1 MGFDP
6 AKANAYLQQAR
17 QIEQTLSEHQELF
30 DEGKFLDFQ
39 SVTTALETEIQ
50 RAQQDA
56 RKLSI
61 GIVGAMKA
69 GKSSFLNACI
79 FGGKDVLPKAATPM
93 TAALT
98 RIRYSE
104 TPQATVH
111 FYERKDWEKIEDN
124 AQKYEEQLNT
134 KYSNYCKIYDRSHA
148 DSTEGVCSKQ
158 VFERTLF
165 QQDVSEVLKSAKEL
179 TQMVG
184 SNSAI
189 LEHLGDADVLDGD
202 IMAKLQD
209 YVGAHGRFTPIVNYV
224 ELEVNLPE
232 LEDLEIVDTP
242 GLNDPIVSRS
252 YATRQFLRA
261 CDVVVLLSPCSQFMD
276 ANTVGLMAN
285 GLPDNGVRKV
295 IVVGSKLDSGL
306 LNEPNGSFSVAYK
319 NALNSYKGQF
329 RNTMQQAM
337 RNNPRR
343 AGIMEK
349 ISESDLLFVSS
360 TCSSMA
366 RKQKQHQ
373 PLSPAENLVLQN
385 LHSHFPDFDETLL
398 SSVGGINKVLKT
410 LEAVRQQKAEIIHG
424 RNNTLLETAQI
435 NHLRALDK
443 IQQELSS
450 SRTTLKNSTSEQLL
464 QRTEAI
470 QQVMESSRGKLMY
483 IFDGAAIG
491 CKNKVNQLLPQL
503 TLEQQNHQRLDVQT
517 SSEEHHGVEGTGLFG
532 LIKEHY
538 SYTVTNNRV
547 DVSEVVTNLEHHAST
562 CQNTINQEFQYV
574 FNREQLSHRIVEVV
588 LDAFRKSDM
597 EFDEDDIRLPLQNVL
612 NELSSPEIRFDYT
625 TYIDK
630 VESQFP
636 SGYAENDDIHKL
648 KSLQTRLL
656 NEIDQDMGQQLT
668 AALQMA
674 ANMLNKQ
681 AVTFADRIQELLCG
695 ELEKLQGQIQ
705 ERETYLAAYQQFD
718 KTIQQMKKQLAQ
730 TDSSH

>member
-39 SVTTALETEIQ
+39 SVTTTLETEIQ

-79 FGGKDVLPKAATPM
+79 FGGRDVLPKAATPM

-209 YVGAHGRFTPIVNYV
+209 YVGARGRFTPIVNYV

-261 CDVVVLLSPCSQFMD
+261 CDVVILLSPCSQFMD

-306 LNEPNGSFSVAYK
+306 LNEPKGSFAVASQH
-319 NALNSYKGQF
+319 ALNSYKGQF

-349 ISESDLLFVSS
+349 ISKSDLLFVSS

-385 LHSHFPDFDETLL
+385 LHSNFPDFDETLL
-398 SSVGGINKVLKT
+398 SSIGGISKVLKT

-424 RNNTLLETAQI
+424 KNNTLLETAQI

-464 QRTEAI
+464 QRTKAI

>member
-39 SVTTALETEIQ
+39 SVTTTLETEIQ

-79 FGGKDVLPKAATPM
+79 FGGRDVLPKAATPM

-209 YVGAHGRFTPIVNYV
+209 YVGARGRFTPIVNYV

-261 CDVVVLLSPCSQFMD
+261 CDVVILLSPCSQFMD

-306 LNEPNGSFSVAYK
+306 LNEPKGSFAVASQH
-319 NALNSYKGQF
+319 ALNSYKGQF

-385 LHSHFPDFDETLL
+385 LHSNFPDFDETLL
-398 SSVGGINKVLKT
+398 SSIGGINKVLKT

-424 RNNTLLETAQI
+424 KNNTLLETAQI

-464 QRTEAI
+464 QRTKAI

-588 LDAFRKSDM
+588 LDTFRKSDM

>member
-39 SVTTALETEIQ
+39 SVTTTLETEIQ
-50 RAQQDA
+50 RAQQEA

-209 YVGAHGRFTPIVNYV
+209 YVGARGRFTPIVNYV

-261 CDVVVLLSPCSQFMD
+261 CDVVILLSPCSQFMD

-306 LNEPNGSFSVAYK
+306 LNEPKGSFAVASQH
-319 NALNSYKGQF
+319 ALNSYKGQF

-385 LHSHFPDFDETLL
+385 LHSNFPDFDETLL
-398 SSVGGINKVLKT
+398 SSIGGISKVLKT

-424 RNNTLLETAQI
+424 KNNTLLETAQI

-464 QRTEAI
+464 QRTKAI

-668 AALQMA
+668 AALQGA

>member
-39 SVTTALETEIQ
+39 SVTTTLETEIQ

-79 FGGKDVLPKAATPM
+79 FGGRDVLPKAATPM

-209 YVGAHGRFTPIVNYV
+209 YVGARGRFTPIVNYV

-261 CDVVVLLSPCSQFMD
+261 CDVVILLSPCSQFMD

-306 LNEPNGSFSVAYK
+306 LNEPKGSFAVASQH
-319 NALNSYKGQF
+319 ALNSYKGQF

-385 LHSHFPDFDETLL
+385 LHSNFPDFDETLL
-398 SSVGGINKVLKT
+398 SSIGGINKVLKT

-424 RNNTLLETAQI
+424 KNNTLLETAQI

-464 QRTEAI
+464 QRTKAI

-718 KTIQQMKKQLAQ
+718 KTIQQLKKQLAQ

>member
-39 SVTTALETEIQ
+39 SVTTTLETEIQ

-209 YVGAHGRFTPIVNYV
+209 YVGARGRFTPIVNYV

-261 CDVVVLLSPCSQFMD
+261 CDVVILLSPCSQFMD

-306 LNEPNGSFSVAYK
+306 LNEPKGSFAVASQH
-319 NALNSYKGQF
+319 ALNSYKGQF

-385 LHSHFPDFDETLL
+385 LHSNFPDFDETLL

>member
-39 SVTTALETEIQ
+39 SVTTTLETEIQ

-79 FGGKDVLPKAATPM
+79 FGGRDVLPKAATPM

-209 YVGAHGRFTPIVNYV
+209 YVGARGRFTPIVNYV

-261 CDVVVLLSPCSQFMD
+261 CDVVILLSPCSQFMD

-306 LNEPNGSFSVAYK
+306 LNEPKGSFAVASQH
-319 NALNSYKGQF
+319 ALNSYKGQF

-385 LHSHFPDFDETLL
+385 LHSNVPDFDETLL
-398 SSVGGINKVLKT
+398 SSIGGISKVLKT

-424 RNNTLLETAQI
+424 KNNTLLETAQI

-464 QRTEAI
+464 QRTKAI

>member
-158 VFERTLF
+158 AFERTLF

-209 YVGAHGRFTPIVNYV
+209 YVGARGRFTPIVNYV

-261 CDVVVLLSPCSQFMD
+261 CDVVILLSPCSQFMD

-306 LNEPNGSFSVAYK
+306 LNEPKGSFAVASQH
-319 NALNSYKGQF
+319 ALNSYKGQF

-385 LHSHFPDFDETLL
+385 LHSNFPDFDETLL
-398 SSVGGINKVLKT
+398 SSIGGISKVLKT

-424 RNNTLLETAQI
+424 KNNTLLETAQI

>member
-39 SVTTALETEIQ
+39 SVTTTLETEIQ

-158 VFERTLF
+158 AFERTLF

-209 YVGAHGRFTPIVNYV
+209 YVGARGRFTPIVNYV

-261 CDVVVLLSPCSQFMD
+261 CDVVILLSPCSQFMD

>member
-39 SVTTALETEIQ
+39 SVTTTLETEIQ

-79 FGGKDVLPKAATPM
+79 FGGRDVLPKAATPM

-209 YVGAHGRFTPIVNYV
+209 YVGARGRFTPIVNYV

-261 CDVVVLLSPCSQFMD
+261 CDVVILLSPCSQFMD

-306 LNEPNGSFSVAYK
+306 LNEPKGSFAVASQH
-319 NALNSYKGQF
+319 ALNSYKGQF

-343 AGIMEK
+343 AGILEK

-385 LHSHFPDFDETLL
+385 LHSNFPDFDETLL
-398 SSVGGINKVLKT
+398 SSIGGINKVLKT

-424 RNNTLLETAQI
+424 KNNTLLETAQI

-464 QRTEAI
+464 QRTKAI

>member
-39 SVTTALETEIQ
+39 SVTTTLETEIQ

-79 FGGKDVLPKAATPM
+79 FGGRDVLPKAATPM

-261 CDVVVLLSPCSQFMD
+261 CDVVILLSPCSQFMD

-306 LNEPNGSFSVAYK
+306 LNEPKGSFAVASQH
-319 NALNSYKGQF
+319 ALNSYKGQF

-385 LHSHFPDFDETLL
+385 LHSNFPDFDETLL
-398 SSVGGINKVLKT
+398 SSIGGINKVLKT

-424 RNNTLLETAQI
+424 KNNTLLETAQI

>member
-39 SVTTALETEIQ
+39 SVTTTLETEIQ

-79 FGGKDVLPKAATPM
+79 FGGRDVLPKAATPM

-148 DSTEGVCSKQ
+148 DSTEGVCSTQ

-209 YVGAHGRFTPIVNYV
+209 YVGARGRFTPIVNYV

-261 CDVVVLLSPCSQFMD
+261 CDVVILLSPCSQFMD

-306 LNEPNGSFSVAYK
+306 LNEPKGSFAVASQH
-319 NALNSYKGQF
+319 ALNSYKGQF

-385 LHSHFPDFDETLL
+385 LHSNFPDFDETLL
-398 SSVGGINKVLKT
+398 SSIGGISKVLKT

-424 RNNTLLETAQI
+424 KNNTLLETAQI

-464 QRTEAI
+464 QRTKAI

>member
-39 SVTTALETEIQ
+39 SVTTTLETEIQ

-209 YVGAHGRFTPIVNYV
+209 YVGARGRFTPIVNYV

-261 CDVVVLLSPCSQFMD
+261 CDVVILLSPCSQFMD

-306 LNEPNGSFSVAYK
+306 LNEPKGSFAVASQH
-319 NALNSYKGQF
+319 ALNSYKGQF

-385 LHSHFPDFDETLL
+385 LHSNFPDFDETLL
-398 SSVGGINKVLKT
+398 SSIGGINKVLKM

-424 RNNTLLETAQI
+424 KNNTLLETAQI

-464 QRTEAI
+464 QRTKAI

>member
-39 SVTTALETEIQ
+39 SVTTTLETEIQ
-50 RAQQDA
+50 RAQQEA

-209 YVGAHGRFTPIVNYV
+209 YVGARGRFTPIVNYV

-261 CDVVVLLSPCSQFMD
+261 CDVVILLSPCSQFMD

-306 LNEPNGSFSVAYK
+306 LNEPKGSFAVASQH
-319 NALNSYKGQF
+319 ALNSYKGQF

-385 LHSHFPDFDETLL
+385 LHSNFPDFDETLL
-398 SSVGGINKVLKT
+398 SSIGGINKVLKT

-424 RNNTLLETAQI
+424 KNNPLLETAQI

>member
-39 SVTTALETEIQ
+39 SVTTTLETEIQ

-79 FGGKDVLPKAATPM
+79 FGGRDVLPKAATPM

-209 YVGAHGRFTPIVNYV
+209 YVGARGRFTPIVNYV

-261 CDVVVLLSPCSQFMD
+261 CDVVILLSPCSQFMD

-306 LNEPNGSFSVAYK
+306 LNEPKGSFAVASQH
-319 NALNSYKGQF
+319 ALNSYKGQF

-385 LHSHFPDFDETLL
+385 LHNNFPDFDETLL
-398 SSVGGINKVLKT
+398 SSIGGINKVLKT

-636 SGYAENDDIHKL
+636 AGYAENDDIHKL

>member
-39 SVTTALETEIQ
+39 SVTTTLETEIQ

-209 YVGAHGRFTPIVNYV
+209 YVGARGRFTPIVNYV

-261 CDVVVLLSPCSQFMD
+261 CDVVILLSPCSQFMD

-306 LNEPNGSFSVAYK
+306 LNEPKGSFAVASQH
-319 NALNSYKGQF
+319 ALNSYKGQF

-385 LHSHFPDFDETLL
+385 LHSNFPDFDETLL
-398 SSVGGINKVLKT
+398 SSIGGISKVLKT

-424 RNNTLLETAQI
+424 KNNTLLETAQI

-464 QRTEAI
+464 QRTKAI

-517 SSEEHHGVEGTGLFG
+517 SSEEHHGVEHTGLFG

>member
-39 SVTTALETEIQ
+39 SVTTTLETEIQ

-209 YVGAHGRFTPIVNYV
+209 YVGARGRFTPIVNYV

-261 CDVVVLLSPCSQFMD
+261 CDVVILLSPCSQFMD

-306 LNEPNGSFSVAYK
+306 LNEPKGSFAVASQH
-319 NALNSYKGQF
+319 ALNSYKGQF

-385 LHSHFPDFDETLL
+385 LHSNFPDFDETLL
-398 SSVGGINKVLKT
+398 SSIGGINKVLKT

-656 NEIDQDMGQQLT
+656 NEIDQVMGQQLT

>member
-39 SVTTALETEIQ
+39 SVTTTLETEIQ

-209 YVGAHGRFTPIVNYV
+209 YVGARGRFTPIVNYV

-261 CDVVVLLSPCSQFMD
+261 CDVVILLSPCSQFMD

-306 LNEPNGSFSVAYK
+306 LNEPKGSFAVASQH
-319 NALNSYKGQF
+319 ALNSYKGQF

-385 LHSHFPDFDETLL
+385 LHSNFPDFDETLL
-398 SSVGGINKVLKT
+398 SSIGGISKVLKT

-424 RNNTLLETAQI
+424 KNNTLLETAQI

-597 EFDEDDIRLPLQNVL
+597 EFDEDDILLPLQNVL

-625 TYIDK
+625 TYIDQ

>member
-39 SVTTALETEIQ
+39 SVTTTLETEIQ

-209 YVGAHGRFTPIVNYV
+209 YVGARGRFTPIVNYV

-261 CDVVVLLSPCSQFMD
+261 CDVVILLSPCSQFMD

-306 LNEPNGSFSVAYK
+306 LNEPKGSFAVASQH
-319 NALNSYKGQF
+319 ALNSYKGQF

-343 AGIMEK
+343 AGILEK

-385 LHSHFPDFDETLL
+385 LHSNFPDFDETLL
-398 SSVGGINKVLKT
+398 SSIGGINKVLKT

-574 FNREQLSHRIVEVV
+574 FNREQLSHCIVEVV

>member
-39 SVTTALETEIQ
+39 SVTTTLETEIQ

-79 FGGKDVLPKAATPM
+79 FGGRDVLPKAATPM

-209 YVGAHGRFTPIVNYV
+209 YVGARGRFTPIVNYV

-261 CDVVVLLSPCSQFMD
+261 CDVVILLSPCSQFMD

-306 LNEPNGSFSVAYK
+306 LNEPKGSFAVASQH
-319 NALNSYKGQF
+319 ALNSYKGQF

-343 AGIMEK
+343 AGILEK

-385 LHSHFPDFDETLL
+385 LHNNFPDFDETLL
-398 SSVGGINKVLKT
+398 SSIGGINKVLKT

>member
-39 SVTTALETEIQ
+39 SVTTTLETEIQ

-79 FGGKDVLPKAATPM
+79 FGGRDVLPKAATPM

-209 YVGAHGRFTPIVNYV
+209 YVGARGRFTPIVNYV

-261 CDVVVLLSPCSQFMD
+261 CDVVILLSPCSQFMD

-306 LNEPNGSFSVAYK
+306 LNEPKGSFAVASQH
-319 NALNSYKGQF
+319 ALNSYKGQF

-385 LHSHFPDFDETLL
+385 LHSNFPDFDETLL
-398 SSVGGINKVLKT
+398 SSIGGINKVLKT

-424 RNNTLLETAQI
+424 KNNTLLETAQI

-517 SSEEHHGVEGTGLFG
+517 NSEEHHGVEGTGLFG

-597 EFDEDDIRLPLQNVL
+597 EFDEDDIRLPLQNVM

-656 NEIDQDMGQQLT
+656 NEIDQVMGQQLT
-668 AALQMA
+668 AALQGA

-718 KTIQQMKKQLAQ
+718 KTVQQMKKQLAQ
-730 TDSSH
+730 PDSFH

>member
-39 SVTTALETEIQ
+39 SVTTTLETEIQ

-79 FGGKDVLPKAATPM
+79 FGGRDVLPKAATPM

-209 YVGAHGRFTPIVNYV
+209 YVGARGRFTPIVNYV

-261 CDVVVLLSPCSQFMD
+261 CDVVILLSPCSQFMD

-306 LNEPNGSFSVAYK
+306 LNEPKGSFAVASQH
-319 NALNSYKGQF
+319 ALNSYKGQF

-385 LHSHFPDFDETLL
+385 LHSNFPDFDETLL
-398 SSVGGINKVLKT
+398 SSIGGINKVLKT

-424 RNNTLLETAQI
+424 KNNTLLETAQI